1 MASRLFNWIEIDR
14 SALISNLAGFRGRI
28 GKGCALMA
36 MVKANAYGHGLLET
50 TGVVSERGAD
60 WLGVHSLE
68 EGAALRDAGVSLP
81 ILVVG
86 YTPIADLEEALRRDL
101 RLTIY
106 NTESVIRLADI
117 CRKSGLRARCHI
129 KLETGTNRQGV
140 SAEEAISLAGKI
152 GESTGLELEGVSSH
166 YANIEDTTDH
176 TYARRQLGIFR
187 TVLAALETAGIKV
200 PVRHF
205 SCSAAALLFP
215 ETHFDMV
222 RIGIG
227 MYGLWPSR
235 ETYLSCLQAHAGTVT
250 LSPVLSW
257 KARIAQIKSVPKGA
271 RIGYGGT
278 FKTGRP
284 SRLAVIPVG
293 YYDGYSRSLSNISHV
308 LIRGERAPLRGRVAM
323 NFFVVDVTDIPG
335 VELEEEV
342 VLIGSSGND
351 CVTADDL
358 AAWEGTI
365 SYEVLARLNPGIPRI
380 VVPGG
385 RPGSDGGEME

>member
-14 SALISNLAGFRGRI
+14 SALVSNLAGFRDRI
-28 GKGCALMA
+28 KKDCALMP

-50 TGVVSERGAD
+50 TGVVSESGAD

-68 EGAALRDAGVSLP
+68 EGAALRDAGATLP

-86 YTPIADLEEALRRDL
+86 YVPIADLEEALRRDL

-106 NTESVIRLADI
+106 NLESVIRLADI

-140 SAEEAISLAGKI
+140 SAEEAVTLAGKI
-152 GESTGLELEGVSSH
+152 GESAGLELEGVSSH

-176 TYARRQLGIFR
+176 SYARFQLGIFR
-187 TVLAALETAGIKV
+187 KALAALEAAGFEV

-235 ETYLSCLQAHAGTVT
+235 ETYVSCLQAHAGGVT
-250 LSPVLSW
+250 LRPVLSW
-257 KARIAQIKSVPKGA
+257 KARVAQIKSVSKGA

-278 FKTGRP
+278 FKTGRA
-284 SRLAVIPVG
+284 SRLAVVPVG
-293 YYDGYSRSLSNISHV
+293 YYDGYSRSLSNVSHV

-342 VLIGSSGND
+342 ILIGSSGND
-351 CVTADDL
+351 CVTAEDL

-380 VVPGG
+380 VVPGA
-385 RPGSDGGEME
+385 RPGADAGGTA